1 MNWIEHIDKQ
11 YCSAISEIGKVNA
24 VLMSEKTQKEF
35 IDSLPAL
42 VHAMANNQKYPLGDT
57 LMGYPVINAEIEGI
71 RFVFIAEIVE

>member
-1 MNWIEHIDKQ
+1 MNWIEHINKQ
-11 YCSAISEIGKVNA
+11 YYSAISAIGKVNT

-42 VHAMANNQKYPLGDT
+42 VHCVANDQKYPLGKT